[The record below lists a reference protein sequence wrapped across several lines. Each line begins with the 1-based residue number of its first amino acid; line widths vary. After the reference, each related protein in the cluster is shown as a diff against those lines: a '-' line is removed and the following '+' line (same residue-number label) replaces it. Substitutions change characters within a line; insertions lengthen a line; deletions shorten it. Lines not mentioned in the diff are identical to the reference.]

1 MTVLEIHFGVRWLCE
16 SDPFAPHKSFNL
28 VDLVFNINLS
38 HSLLTM
44 LLTVEFT
51 TILKLYLVA
60 ICSEITYEIF
70 DDLVLSTLFLQSAPS
85 EW

>member
-1 MTVLEIHFGVRWLCE
+1 M
-16 SDPFAPHKSFNL
+16 
-28 VDLVFNINLS
+28 NLS

>member
-1 MTVLEIHFGVRWLCE
+1 MKPPLSTQVLVLTKHF
-16 SDPFAPHKSFNL
+16 F
-28 VDLVFNINLS
+28 VDLVLNINLS

-44 LLTVEFT
+44 LLTVELT

-60 ICSEITYEIF
+60 ICSEITYEIINN
-70 DDLVLSTLFLQSAPS
+70 LVLSTLFLQSAPS

>member
-1 MTVLEIHFGVRWLCE
+1 MLYEAPPLSTQVLVLTTHF
-16 SDPFAPHKSFNL
+16 F
-28 VDLVFNINLS
+28 VDLVLNINLS

-44 LLTVEFT
+44 LLTVELT

-60 ICSEITYEIF
+60 ICSEITYEIMNN
-70 DDLVLSTLFLQSAPS
+70 LVLSTLFLQSAPS